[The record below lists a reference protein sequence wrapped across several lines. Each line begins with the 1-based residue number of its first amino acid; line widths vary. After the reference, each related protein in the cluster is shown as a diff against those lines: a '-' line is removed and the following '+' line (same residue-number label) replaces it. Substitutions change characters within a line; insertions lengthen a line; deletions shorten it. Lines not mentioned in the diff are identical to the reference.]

1 MLMPALSGAAVC
13 VFCAF
18 AVALA
23 FDEQLS
29 EQQLPMDPHDRH
41 VDVLATPGGLL
52 LCSER
57 AQAHMRQQQ

>member
-1 MLMPALSGAAVC
+1 MLVDQLLSVVAAGAAWH
-13 VFCAF
+13 A

-23 FDEQLS
+23 FDEQLVDGL
-29 EQQLPMDPHDRH
+29 LPMDPHDRH

-57 AQAHMRQQQ
+57 AQAHMRKH

>member
-1 MLMPALSGAAVC
+1 MSLFVPL
-13 VFCAF
+13 F

-23 FDEQLS
+23 FDEQLVDA
-29 EQQLPMDPHDRH
+29 LPMDQHDRH

-57 AQAHMRQQQ
+57 AKAHMHKH